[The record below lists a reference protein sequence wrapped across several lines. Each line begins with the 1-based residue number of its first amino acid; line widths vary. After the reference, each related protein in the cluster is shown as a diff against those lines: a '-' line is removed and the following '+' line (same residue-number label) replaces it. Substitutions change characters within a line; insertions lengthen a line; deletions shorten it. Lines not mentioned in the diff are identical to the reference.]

1 MKPAAMSLVVV
12 FAAAAAA
19 TVLAE
24 KPAAPT
30 PYHGKPH
37 VIPGKIEA
45 EHFDKGPAGVAYRD
59 VDEKNLGA
67 DYREP
72 TQVDIEKRDD
82 ASGGH
87 GIGWTR
93 KGEWLIYTVA
103 IQEAGEYTLEAPVA
117 SNKQGGRFHLEIEG
131 KDVSGPVEI
140 PDTGGWQTLKVIRH
154 PGVKLPQG
162 TFPMKVVM
170 DQQGPSGSIGDIDY
184 LRFIP
189 AGNDQPAANTSPS
202 KDSDG

>member
-1 MKPAAMSLVVV
+1 GHQRQRARRASLSHRPFMSGLCPVRARRPQPSCVGMLRGGSGFVVTGLSYRESPGEESEMKPAAMSLVVV

-72 TQVDIEKRDD
+72 TQV
-82 ASGGH
+82 
-87 GIGWTR
+87 
-93 KGEWLIYTVA
+93 
-103 IQEAGEYTLEAPVA
+103 
-117 SNKQGGRFHLEIEG
+117 
-131 KDVSGPVEI
+131 
-140 PDTGGWQTLKVIRH
+140 
-154 PGVKLPQG
+154 
-162 TFPMKVVM
+162 
-170 DQQGPSGSIGDIDY
+170 
-184 LRFIP
+184 
-189 AGNDQPAANTSPS
+189 
-202 KDSDG
+202 